1 MLNMEMTAAP
11 NGALLN
17 RERQGAPRTAAPES
31 RVGLADSG
39 LTDAEAARRLAA
51 DGPNELPA
59 PKRERLLSRL
69 LRQLAEPMSLLLLAA
84 AAVSALVLGEQLDAV
99 AITVI
104 VALNAV
110 IGLVQ
115 EGRAARALEALRRL
129 ETPLARAE
137 RAGLVRTIPARE
149 LVVGDLVHLAAGDRV
164 PADLELGVASAL
176 EVDESLLTG
185 ESLPIA
191 KTVGDPGP
199 DGQVWSGTLVTRGA
213 GRGLV
218 TATGTATKLGAVAAG
233 LEGRQDPTPL
243 QRELAALSGRL
254 GLVAVAV
261 AAGVF
266 ALILVRTGLSAAG
279 LGRAFL
285 AAVALAVAAVPEGLP
300 TVVTVALALGVRR
313 MAGHGALVR
322 RLPAVETLGA
332 ATVLATDK
340 TGTLTENRLRLATV
354 VHAGA
359 GAAPGDGLTGD
370 DAKPLATVAACC
382 NDAQLDPPA
391 GDPVDLALLEAV
403 GADRVARLRA
413 AWTRLAGLPF
423 DAERRRMT
431 VLVSSGAQR
440 LLVVKGA
447 PETVLARCGRQRS
460 GPTVSPLSAAD
471 RAGLLEQTAVLA
483 GRGQRVLA
491 LAWRPL
497 VPRTPAGADL
507 EELEGDLELLGLVG
521 LADPL
526 RPTAP
531 GAVAEAQAAG
541 IRLLMVTG
549 DHPGTAAAVAERAG
563 LAPASAP
570 VLTGAEL
577 RATGV
582 PADPAAV
589 PVYARVE
596 PDQKRALVEALRA
609 GGAVVAVTGDGVNDA
624 PALRG
629 ADIGV
634 ALGVAGTEVAREAAD
649 MVVTDDD
656 LATIV
661 TAVREGRGI
670 YDNIRKVVD
679 YLVAGNLSEILVVVA
694 CLLAVPSLGIP
705 LLPLQL
711 LWINLLTDG
720 LPALALGVDPPT
732 PGLMRQPPRPPT
744 ARLLGARRLRLLA
757 GRGALI
763 AAASVASL
771 FIARDLFGEPLAHA
785 RAVMFTVLV
794 VGHLLM
800 AFVARGPDPLAAAPA
815 RLGLPARLLGNR
827 WLLAAVGAGVALQAA
842 TALWPPA
849 RGLFATAGLSARE
862 WALVAAAGIA
872 PLLAMAAVRP
882 RHR

>member
-1 MLNMEMTAAP
+1 
-11 NGALLN
+11 
-17 RERQGAPRTAAPES
+17 
-31 RVGLADSG
+31 
-39 LTDAEAARRLAA
+39 
-51 DGPNELPA
+51 
-59 PKRERLLSRL
+59 
-69 LRQLAEPMSLLLLAA
+69 MSLLLLAA
-84 AAVSALVLGEQLDAV
+84 AAVSGLVLGERLDAV

-149 LVVGDLVHLAAGDRV
+149 LVVGDLVHLVAGDRV
-164 PADLELGVASAL
+164 PADLQLGAASAL

-185 ESLPIA
+185 ESLPVA
-191 KTVGDPGP
+191 KTAGDPGP

-213 GRGLV
+213 GQGLV

-233 LEGRQDPTPL
+233 LGGGLDPTPL

-266 ALILVRTGLSAAG
+266 ALTLVRTGLSAAG

-354 VHAGA
+354 VLPGA
-359 GAAPGDGLTGD
+359 GAAPADGLTGE

-431 VLVSSGAQR
+431 VLVSSDAQR

-471 RAGLLEQTAVLA
+471 RDGLLERTAVLA

-497 VPRTPAGADL
+497 PPQTPAGADL
-507 EELEGDLELLGLVG
+507 DELERDLELVGLVG

-526 RPTAP
+526 RPAAP

-549 DHPGTAAAVAERAG
+549 DHPGTAAAVAEQAG
-563 LAPASAP
+563 LAPAGAP

-577 RATGV
+577 RATGL

-634 ALGVAGTEVAREAAD
+634 ALGAAGTEVAREAAD

-656 LATIV
+656 LVTIV

-694 CLLAVPSLGIP
+694 CLLAVPGLGIP

-732 PGLMRQPPRPPT
+732 PGLMRQPPRPPA

-757 GRGALI
+757 ARATLI

-794 VGHLLM
+794 VAHLLM
-800 AFVARGPDPLAAAPA
+800 AFVARGPDPLAPAPA

-827 WLLAAVGAGVALQAA
+827 WLLLAVGAGVTLQAA

-849 RGLFATAGLSARE
+849 RGLFATAALSARE
-862 WALVAAAGIA
+862 WALVAAAGVA
-872 PLLAMAAVRP
+872 PVLAMAAVRP

>member
-1 MLNMEMTAAP
+1 
-11 NGALLN
+11 
-17 RERQGAPRTAAPES
+17 
-31 RVGLADSG
+31 
-39 LTDAEAARRLAA
+39 
-51 DGPNELPA
+51 
-59 PKRERLLSRL
+59 
-69 LRQLAEPMSLLLLAA
+69 MSLLLLAA
-84 AAVSALVLGEQLDAV
+84 AAVSGLVLGERLDAV

-104 VALNAV
+104 VALNAAV
-110 IGLVQ
+110 GLVQ
-115 EGRAARALEALRRL
+115 EGRAAHALEALRRL
-129 ETPLARAE
+129 ETPLARVE
-137 RAGLVRTIPARE
+137 RAGLVRTVPARE

-164 PADLELGVASAL
+164 PADLGLGAASAL

-185 ESLPIA
+185 ESLPVA
-191 KTVGDPGP
+191 KTAGDPGP
-199 DGQVWSGTLVTRGA
+199 DGQLWSGTLVTRGA
-213 GRGLV
+213 GQGVV
-218 TATGTATKLGAVAAG
+218 TATGTATKLGTVAAG
-233 LEGRQDPTPL
+233 LEGGQDPTPL
-243 QRELAALSGRL
+243 QRELAALSARL
-254 GLVAVAV
+254 GLVAVGV

-354 VHAGA
+354 DLAGA
-359 GAAPGDGLTGD
+359 GAAARADGLTGK
-370 DAKPLATVAACC
+370 DARPLATVAVCC

-403 GADRVARLRA
+403 GPHQVARLRA

-431 VLVSSGAQR
+431 VLVAGGAQR
-440 LLVVKGA
+440 LLLVKGA
-447 PETVLARCGRQRS
+447 PETVLARCTRRRS
-460 GPTVSPLSAAD
+460 GPAVVPLSAPD
-471 RAGLLEQTAVLA
+471 RAGLLERTAVLA
-483 GRGQRVLA
+483 RRGERVLA
-491 LAWRPL
+491 LAWQPFAPQL
-497 VPRTPAGADL
+497 PAGADL
-507 EELEGDLELLGLVG
+507 EELDGDLELVGLVG

-563 LAPASAP
+563 LAPAGAP

-577 RATGV
+577 RAGGV

-694 CLLAVPSLGIP
+694 CLLAVPGLGIP

-720 LPALALGVDPPT
+720 LPALALGVYPPT

-744 ARLLGARRLRLLA
+744 ARLLGRRRLRLLA

-794 VGHLLM
+794 VAHLLM
-800 AFVARGPDPLAAAPA
+800 AFVARGPDPLAATPA
-815 RLGLPARLLGNR
+815 RLGVAARLLGNR
-827 WLLAAVGAGVALQAA
+827 WLLLAVGAGIALQAA

-849 RGLFATAGLSARE
+849 RDLFATAALSARE
-862 WALVAAAGIA
+862 WALVAAAAVA
-872 PLLAMAAVRP
+872 PVLAMAALRP

>member
-1 MLNMEMTAAP
+1 MTAAQDDCRP
-11 NGALLN
+11 NGVLLN

-31 RVGLADSG
+31 RVGLADGG

-51 DGPNELPA
+51 DGVNELPA
-59 PKRERLLSRL
+59 PRRERLLSRL

-84 AAVSALVLGEQLDAV
+84 AAVSGLVLGERLDAV

-115 EGRAARALEALRRL
+115 EGRAAHALEALRRL

-164 PADLELGVASAL
+164 PADLELGAASAL

-359 GAAPGDGLTGD
+359 GAAPGDGLTGE

-440 LLVVKGA
+440 LLMVKGA
-447 PETVLARCGRQRS
+447 PETVLARCSRQRS

-497 VPRTPAGADL
+497 APTTPAGADL

-549 DHPGTAAAVAERAG
+549 DHPGTATAVAERAG
-563 LAPASAP
+563 LAPAGAP

-596 PDQKRALVEALRA
+596 PDQK
-609 GGAVVAVTGDGVNDA
+609 
-624 PALRG
+624 
-629 ADIGV
+629 
-634 ALGVAGTEVAREAAD
+634 
-649 MVVTDDD
+649 
-656 LATIV
+656 
-661 TAVREGRGI
+661 
-670 YDNIRKVVD
+670 
-679 YLVAGNLSEILVVVA
+679 
-694 CLLAVPSLGIP
+694 
-705 LLPLQL
+705 
-711 LWINLLTDG
+711 
-720 LPALALGVDPPT
+720 
-732 PGLMRQPPRPPT
+732 
-744 ARLLGARRLRLLA
+744 
-757 GRGALI
+757 
-763 AAASVASL
+763 
-771 FIARDLFGEPLAHA
+771 
-785 RAVMFTVLV
+785 
-794 VGHLLM
+794 
-800 AFVARGPDPLAAAPA
+800 
-815 RLGLPARLLGNR
+815 
-827 WLLAAVGAGVALQAA
+827 
-842 TALWPPA
+842 
-849 RGLFATAGLSARE
+849 
-862 WALVAAAGIA
+862 
-872 PLLAMAAVRP
+872 
-882 RHR
+882 